1 MTPLDA
7 FGDVLLGLLVG
18 TLGTLI
24 GAGGGFILLPILVFI
39 DPHAPPETL
48 TAISLAVVCVNASS
62 GSLAYARI
70 RRIDFRS
77 GLIFTAA
84 GMPGAV
90 FGAWVT
96 QVLDRRVFDP
106 LLGVILIASAC
117 LVAFVPEQK
126 TEVQAEHATRTLIE
140 RDGTTHMYAPRI
152 GLGALVS
159 LGVGFLSSLLGIG
172 GGILHVPVMVYLL
185 GFPTHV
191 ATATSHF
198 VLAGLSLA
206 GVLVHWREGTLIP
219 ALERILPIVVGVL
232 IGAPLGARLSSHLH
246 GRWILRSLAAA
257 LALVGIRLFIA
268 R

>member
-7 FGDVLLGLLVG
+7 LGDVVLGLLVG

-24 GAGGGFILLPILVFI
+24 GAGGGFILLPILVFV

-62 GSLAYARI
+62 GSFAYARMK
-70 RRIDFRS
+70 RIDFRS

-84 GMPGAV
+84 GMPGAIL
-90 FGAWVT
+90 GAWAT
-96 QVLDRRVFDP
+96 QFLDRRVFDP
-106 LLGVILIASAC
+106 LLGAILVASAL
-117 LVAFVPEQK
+117 LVAFVPGEQV
-126 TEVQAEHATRTLIE
+126 EVPARSATRKLRE
-140 RDGTTHMYAPRI
+140 RDGTTHLYSPRV
-152 GLGALVS
+152 GLGVVVS
-159 LGVGFLSSLLGIG
+159 LGVGFFSSLLGIG
-172 GGILHVPVMVYLL
+172 GGILHVPAMVYLL

-232 IGAPLGARLSSHLH
+232 IGAPMGARLSSRLH

-257 LALVGIRLFIA
+257 IALVGVRLLIGL
-268 R
+268 